1 MQDSKKGYLIKKD
14 AIIIQRDLTELDLF
28 AKKFLDTLKKH
39 TGYLVVSGFV
49 SIATGRTRGT
59 EDIDIITPVMEKEKF
74 TALFKD
80 LDKNNFWCY
89 QGDNPK
95 EVYAYI
101 KNLNSIRF
109 ARINEIFPNIELV
122 PFNATKKAKFF
133 EFSHPQKIKIRDF
146 EFKIPPL
153 EFEILYKEVILK
165 GKKDIEDAK
174 HLRTFFSEIIKDEK
188 FKEYEPIIRAE
199 LK

>member
-1 MQDSKKGYLIKKD
+1 MRDSKKGYVLEKNTIVV
-14 AIIIQRDLTELDLF
+14 QRDLTELDLF

-39 TGYLVVSGFV
+39 TDYLIVSGFV

-59 EDIDIITPVMEKEKF
+59 EDIDIIIPVMEKEKF
-74 TALFKD
+74 SSLFRE
-80 LDKNNFWCY
+80 LEKNNFWCY

-95 EVYAYI
+95 EVYIYI

-109 ARINEIFPNIELV
+109 AKKNEIFPNIELV

-133 EFSHPQKIKIRDF
+133 EFGHPQKIKIMDF

-153 EFEILYKEVILK
+153 EFEILYKELILK

-174 HLRTFFSEIIKDEK
+174 HLRTFFSEIIKEKK
-188 FKEYEPIIRAE
+188 FKEYEPIIRDDA
-199 LK
+199 K